1 MKILSHK
8 SKWDVFMA
16 MVNSVFKNSLDSLL
30 LKVMSTLSMVPDD
43 REW

>member
-8 SKWDVFMA
+8 RKWDVLMA
-16 MVNSVFKNSLDSLL
+16 MVSSVLKNSLASLL
-30 LKVMSTLSMVPDD
+30 LKVMWTLSMVPDD